1 MNDRIAYQNKDII
14 SKTFMEE
21 FRGKS
26 LEVYGVHLPR
36 IVRLLPT
43 NLPAFEANELRID
56 NLLELEDGTLAII
69 DYESEYNE
77 EDKLKYLGYMM
88 RVCKRQF
95 KEGKGNAD
103 IRMVV
108 IYTADVQPKS
118 VKRIMQRSGFSVK
131 IEPAFLSGLKVDAIY
146 AKLSSKI
153 SKGETLTDEEA
164 MELII
169 LPLAYPKK
177 ERKKAIQEALELSQH
192 IKDRKQANFI
202 IAGIVVFTDKII
214 DGEMKEKARR
224 LIEMT
229 QIAMMFE
236 QEKEEAVKEAVKETK
251 DEAVKERSLAL
262 VQYIENAAQGFG
274 VSIKEAC
281 EKMKITDE
289 EYNSAKKL
297 VEEATM
303 GAA

>member
-26 LEVYGVHLPR
+26 LDVYGVHLPR

-56 NLLELEDGTLAII
+56 NLLELADGTLAII

-108 IYTADVQPKS
+108 IYDSPVKS
-118 VKRIMQRSGFSVK
+118 PFSGTRYNFHRLHHNILVRCRC
-131 IEPAFLSGLKVDAIY
+131 IPAGQTSCLD
-146 AKLSSKI
+146 
-153 SKGETLTDEEA
+153 
-164 MELII
+164 
-169 LPLAYPKK
+169 
-177 ERKKAIQEALELSQH
+177 
-192 IKDRKQANFI
+192 
-202 IAGIVVFTDKII
+202 IVV
-214 DGEMKEKARR
+214 
-224 LIEMT
+224 
-229 QIAMMFE
+229 
-236 QEKEEAVKEAVKETK
+236 
-251 DEAVKERSLAL
+251 
-262 VQYIENAAQGFG
+262 
-274 VSIKEAC
+274 
-281 EKMKITDE
+281 
-289 EYNSAKKL
+289 
-297 VEEATM
+297 
-303 GAA
+303 